1 MTRPTGKTGTTRTR
15 KPSAQLL
22 SEARLVEPPAIVP
35 AVSGTDAAAPPVKP
49 KGRKFSLGKLFWA
62 SLTGLVGLA
71 FGLWLDGLIA
81 DLFSRAG
88 WLGYTALALT
98 LLLVTALLALV
109 LRELAALARLKTMHR
124 LQMHAASAYSEND
137 LSKTRVVVGDLLS
150 LYQGRADTARSR
162 AQLKSQL
169 DDVMD
174 GRDLVKLA
182 ERDLLGAMDARANAI
197 ILNSAKRTS
206 IVTAISPRALID
218 VAFVVVENMRLIRR
232 LSQLYG
238 GRPGFFSSWRLA
250 REVIGHLALTGGIS
264 AGDSLIQN
272 ALGHGLAAKVSARLG
287 EGVINGMLTARVGR
301 AAMTVCR
308 PLPFLAGKPPS
319 LKSIFSELTKTASG
333 NQDEPE

>member
-1 MTRPTGKTGTTRTR
+1 MTRPTGKTGPTRTR

-22 SEARLVEPPAIVP
+22 SEARLVEPPTSLPAIP
-35 AVSGTDAAAPPVKP
+35 EPDASAPPVKP
-49 KGRKFSLGKLFWA
+49 KARKFSLGKLFWA
-62 SLTGLVGLA
+62 SLTGLAGLA

-81 DLFSRAG
+81 DLFSRAD
-88 WLGYTALALT
+88 WLGYMAMALS
-98 LLLVTALLALV
+98 LLLVVAMLALAM
-109 LRELAALARLKTMHR
+109 RELSALARLKTMHR
-124 LQMHAASAYSEND
+124 LQGCAALAYSEND
-137 LSKTRVVVGDLLS
+137 LPKTRAVVGDLLA

-162 AQLKSQL
+162 AQLKNQL

-182 ERDLLGAMDARANAI
+182 ERDLLGAMDS
-197 ILNSAKRTS
+197 NSAKRTS

-218 VAFVVVENMRLIRR
+218 VTFVVVENMRLIRR

-264 AGDSLIQN
+264 AGDSVIQS

-319 LKSIFSELTKTASG
+319 LKSIFSELTKTASSQ
-333 NQDEPE
+333 QDEQE